1 MATIKVDKDLFL
13 QAQADFHYVETILRM
28 IDIVPNKGKETER
41 LAKLFA
47 PKKKQNWFSNLFK
60 RKPKKIMTIEQVNKY
75 LKKLMDKKV
84 AITGYQLANLYL
96 MYNPKTTIPE
106 NSLQNGF
113 TTFTGSGA
121 IYDSLAK
128 RIVEERGLENIP
140 VISYDDRL
148 QALRNL
154 IDYKKKSLINII
166 SPSKKDK
173 TMATKTLF
181 GGQPMKNRTLIDAMY
196 YFATHEGW
204 I

>member
-1 MATIKVDKDLFL
+1 
-13 QAQADFHYVETILRM
+13 M
-28 IDIVPNKGKETER
+28 IDIFPNRGKETER

-84 AITGYQLANLYL
+84 AITGYQLAGLYT
-96 MYNPKTTIPE
+96 MYNPKTSIPE

-113 TTFTGSGA
+113 TAFTGSGA
-121 IYDSLAK
+121 ICDSLA
-128 RIVEERGLENIP
+128 RRVAEERGLENIP

-154 IDYKKKSLINII
+154 AEHKRVSLIGILATN
-166 SPSKKDK
+166 KKDK
-173 TMATKTLF
+173 TMVTNTLF
-181 GGQPMKNRTLIDAMY
+181 GDKPMKNRTLIDAMY

>member
-28 IDIVPNKGKETER
+28 INIFPMGKETER

-84 AITGYQLANLYL
+84 AITGYQLAGLYT
-96 MYNPKTTIPE
+96 MYNPKTNISE
-106 NSLQNGF
+106 NSLQTGF
-113 TTFTGSGA
+113 TNFTGSGA
-121 IYDSLAK
+121 ICDSLA
-128 RIVEERGLENIP
+128 RRVAEERGLENIP

-154 IDYKKKSLINII
+154 IGYKKKSLINII
-166 SPSKKDK
+166 SPSKKSK
-173 TMATKTLF
+173 TMATKILF
-181 GGQPMKNRTLIDAMY
+181 QGQPLKNRTLIDTMY